1 MEQKR
6 CYGCMKLKP
15 ENPVCPYCGY
25 DERIPGEP
33 HRLPAGTVL
42 KEQYL
47 VGKVLGQGGFGITY
61 LGWDLYLDI
70 PVAIKEYYPVGVVM
84 RDTTVT
90 MDVVS
95 CTGDEGTRFR
105 NNKERFLR
113 EAKMLA
119 RFSQVPEIVQV
130 RNFFLSNNTAYI
142 VMEYVEGITLKQFV
156 QDSGGTLGVE
166 QTLSILRPMIE
177 ALCKIHKA
185 GLVHRDISP
194 DNIMMLPGGG
204 VKLLDFG
211 AVRDVGEASVD
222 KPLTKSTEAILKQ
235 GYAPIEQYQ
244 KRGGLG
250 PWTDVYALCATICY
264 CITGEIPPDAP
275 ERLLG
280 YEDLNLKEK
289 VPSLSE
295 AQVKALEHGMAL
307 RAENRTTSMDALYE
321 ELFGGKHNIK
331 SDEIKDFHRSK
342 IAHKE
347 TPHISGQAEDRKKPG
362 HTGKTA
368 QAPGKKRSWNFLI
381 GAAGILTAAAVA
393 IGMLL
398 IIGGVNKLSVPDPTN
413 PATKVFDG
421 EPVTIYV
428 ESEDA
433 QSAFRAALEGD
444 AREVILGGG
453 QDLHDRLTLMNDPI
467 VIDKPVLVEQGVS
480 LALFCDMTITS
491 RGSLTVEGELSAYA
505 SLVRTTGG
513 GSIHIA
519 STGFVGNDD
528 CLYLLENEGD
538 LTADKGAKVDISVD
552 NGAIRFLDEEALR
565 ESALEIANQADFRS
579 NCHGEQPMVL
589 KDSVTLEEYTDVTV
603 PVIIPNGVTL
613 TIPEGISMDIL
624 GTVLINH
631 GTVHGCVGMNGGG
644 LIYNDGTITL
654 ANEPYWQ
661 GGAVVNDGNLT
672 LSGSAND
679 TSLFNSGSLLLNNQY
694 NLDGSSLFLNSG
706 TLTIAQAEQ
715 KEEKWF
721 EIFSGCRLVNTGD
734 ISLQKRGSF
743 SIRGELINWGSIR
756 GESPD
761 TRFHT
766 GGLFRNPWTGSS
778 FSTMGEYI
786 NYGLEMTVPG
796 ASVNTGDGH
805 SIPFAGEWM
814 EEQNAGMLV
823 VSTPE
828 ELMEA
833 LNDPNCHYVQIM
845 NQCNIQV
852 EGDLVVTK
860 GLVFPP
866 DEDTGL
872 SIQGGRLILSGPDA
886 YLFAGS
892 NGTPNSGLNLN
903 GGELVIDDAAA
914 IFTGPGGI
922 AGCGGI
928 RVGGNGKLLLRNTGD
943 RPCPDGIGIE
953 LLYGGQVKMLAPLTL
968 REVQM
973 TIDGDGSFEAANL
986 TLERCKVS
994 VRNGK
999 LMNGGALFVDA
1010 GSTVTVEENG
1020 YLGHLNGATV
1030 NGTLENRGK
1039 VNFEGGEYLIAG
1051 SFTNYGRMM
1060 WHDADVK
1067 VIGNLENRGWI
1078 GNAEN
1083 SSSVSDYSG
1092 FSGNAIETCEY
1103 PPEGF

>member
-15 ENPVCPYCGY
+15 DSPVCPYCGY

-156 QDSGGTLGVE
+156 QDNGGALGVE

-307 RAENRTTSMDALYE
+307 RVENRTTSMDALYE

-331 SDEIKDFHRSK
+331 SDENEDSRCSK

-347 TPHISGQAEDRKKPG
+347 TPHISGQPEDRKTG

-368 QAPGKKRSWNFLI
+368 QAPGKKHSWNFLI

-398 IIGGVNKLSVPDPTN
+398 IIGGVNKLSVPDPTT

-453 QDLHDRLTLMNDPI
+453 QDLHDRLTLINDPI

-480 LALFCDMTITS
+480 LALFCNMTITS
-491 RGSLTVEGELSAYA
+491 RGSLTVEGKLSAYA
-505 SLVRTTGG
+505 SSVRTTGG

-589 KDSVTLEEYTDVTV
+589 KNSVTLEEYTDVTV
-603 PVIIPNGVTL
+603 PVIVPEGTTL
-613 TIPEGISMDIL
+613 TIPEGVSISIS

-631 GTVHGCVGMNGGG
+631 GTVHGCVELKDGG
-644 LIYNDGTITL
+644 LIYNSGTMTI
-654 ANEPYWQ
+654 ANEPYWE
-661 GGAVVNDGNLT
+661 GGSVVNEGNMT
-672 LSGSAND
+672 ISGNAND
-679 TSLFNSGSLLLNNQY
+679 TSLFNSGSLWLDDHY
-694 NLDGSSLFLNSG
+694 NLNGSSLFLNSG

-721 EIFSGCRLVNTGD
+721 DISSGSRLVNTGD
-734 ISLQKRGSF
+734 MRLQKKGSCN
-743 SIRGELINWGSIR
+743 ICGELINWGSIR

-805 SIPFAGEWM
+805 SIPFGGEWM

-828 ELMEA
+828 ELMDA

-860 GLVFPP
+860 GLAFPP

-872 SIQGGRLILSGPDA
+872 SIRDGRLILSGPDA

-973 TIDGDGSFEAANL
+973 TIDGAGSFEATNL

-994 VRNGK
+994 VRNGQ
-999 LMNGGALFVDA
+999 LVNGGALFIDA

-1020 YLGHLNGATV
+1020 YLGYLNGATV
-1030 NGTLENRGK
+1030 NGKLENRGK
-1039 VNFEGGEYLIAG
+1039 VHFEGGEYLITG
-1051 SFTNYGRMM
+1051 SFTNYGQML

-1103 PPEGF
+1103 PLEDF